1 MSEESVLAA
10 TVRTETGSGAVNR
23 LRKQGAL
30 PGVVYGLADP
40 KNVQVDA
47 AAFSAIQRHH
57 SSENVMLKL
66 EVEGDQ
72 AHNVL
77 VRDVQ
82 HHPLSGV
89 PMHVDFYELSM
100 TKRVTV
106 DIPVELIGTPIGVTR
121 DGGLM
126 EQMLRE
132 VEIDCLPGDIPEQIE
147 LDVSKL
153 EVGDGLNVGDIPL
166 DSEKYE
172 VVTAS
177 DIAIVLVAA
186 ARVEDAGADA
196 DEETAAAA
204 GEPEVIGEAASDE
217 EGSEEK
223 SE

>member
-23 LRKQGAL
+23 LRKQGTL
-30 PGVVYGLADP
+30 PGVIYGLAEP

-57 SSENVMLKL
+57 TSENVMLKL
-66 EVEGDQ
+66 EIEGDKS
-72 AHNVL
+72 HNVL

-106 DIPVELIGTPIGVTR
+106 DVSVELVGTPIGVTR

-132 VEIDCLPGDIPEQIE
+132 VEIDCLPGDIPEQVE

-153 EVGDGLNVGDIPL
+153 EIGDGLTVGDIEL
-166 DSEKYE
+166 DPAKYE
-172 VVTAS
+172 IVTAP

-186 ARVEDAGADA
+186 ARVEEA
-196 DEETAAAA
+196 EEEAEAAAA
-204 GEPEVIGEAASDE
+204 EGEPEVIGEETDE
-217 EGSEEK
+217 EEAAEEK
-223 SE
+223 KSE